1 MQPVVLSACDH
12 VADGQGGTVFHR
24 LSRAYTDA
32 LSAAG
37 ACLMIVP
44 AQPDA
49 QTIDRLLQLADGLML
64 TGGCDVAPAR
74 YGEKPDPACGPIDA
88 ERDAT
93 EFALLEAFVLA
104 KKPVLGICR
113 GAQIINCFFGGT
125 LWQDLPSQRG
135 AVHSGV
141 THTVACTKDSFLAP
155 LLGESF
161 VTNSSHHQSVKT
173 PGEGL
178 EIAASSGGIVEA
190 IAHQS
195 LPIYAVQFHPE
206 RMQGVHRLTPEA
218 PDMRPLFDFFVWQLK
233 K

>member
-1 MQPVVLSACDH
+1 MQPIVLSSCDH
-12 VADGQGGTVFHR
+12 VTDEQSGTVFHR

-32 LSAAG
+32 LAAAG

-49 QTIDRLLQLADGLML
+49 QTLDQLAQFADGLML

-74 YGEKPDPACGPIDA
+74 YGEEPDPACGPIDA
-88 ERDAT
+88 ERDAI
-93 EFALLEAFVLA
+93 EYALLDAFVRRR
-104 KKPVLGICR
+104 KPVLGICR
-113 GAQIINCFFGGT
+113 GAQVINCYFGGT

-135 AVHSGV
+135 VVHRNV
-141 THTVACTKDSFLAP
+141 AHPVACTKDSFLAP
-155 LLGESF
+155 LFGEAF

-178 EIAASSGGIVEA
+178 EIIASSGEIVEA
-190 IAHQS
+190 LAHRE
-195 LPIYAVQFHPE
+195 LPVYAVQFHPE
-206 RMQGVHRLTPEA
+206 RMQGAHRLTPEA
-218 PDMRPLFDFFVWQLK
+218 PDMRPLFDFFVRQLK